1 MTTIVVV
8 SGSNAPVGSLDILWD
23 RAPPD
28 EAQRNDAFVKA
39 LLFAQF
45 IELVDGPVAGPDG
58 RPLDLPGPEAQRPS
72 STHWQAVQA
81 PRHRAWWTVLANM
94 LAASDNP
101 PARILVGGPD
111 DDGRGAIVL
120 PPSYA
125 GLDAIEPDFPVE
137 DEREGLA
144 VQVEVEFDRAV
155 PEPLFNAFSERT
167 DAWFSLGALGGFKEI
182 DEEDEDR
189 ESLLLP
195 DGEVE
200 QMSDILTVGIS
211 KCWVDD
217 VAFDALNALLTTL
230 PQGEARIVEV
240 RLR

>member
-1 MTTIVVV
+1 MTAIVVS

-23 RAPPD
+23 RALPD
-28 EAQRNDAFVKA
+28 EEQRNDAFVKA

-58 RPLDLPGPEAQRPS
+58 LPLDLPGPETQRPS
-72 STHWQAVQA
+72 STHWHAVQA

-101 PARILVGGPD
+101 PARILVGGPE
-111 DDGRGAIVL
+111 DDGSGTIVL
-120 PPSYA
+120 SPSYA

-144 VQVEVEFDRAV
+144 VQVEVEFDRTV
-155 PEPLFNAFSERT
+155 PEPLFVAFSERI
-167 DAWFSLGALGGFKEI
+167 DAWFSVGALGGFKEV
-182 DEEDEDR
+182 DGEDDDW
-189 ESLLLP
+189 ESVLLP
-195 DGEVE
+195 EGDVD
-200 QMSDILTVGIS
+200 QMSDILTFGIS

-217 VAFDALNALLTTL
+217 VAFDALNAMLRTL
-230 PQGEARIVEV
+230 PQDEARIVEV